1 MDAPLA
7 DIVPMVKER
16 DYRGGQTVR
25 VQGGSTEDA
34 APNDGPVVH
43 ERISVVGAP
52 NSIGRRKCSVII
64 INRETGEAV
73 YPSLPEET
81 RKKMRAAIL
90 GAYLKEHPEEAQ
102 KAARK
107 YEAEIGMSV

>member
-1 MDAPLA
+1 M
-7 DIVPMVKER
+7 
-16 DYRGGQTVR
+16 G
-25 VQGGSTEDA
+25 
-34 APNDGPVVH
+34 
-43 ERISVVGAP
+43 
-52 NSIGRRKCSVII
+52 II
-64 INRETGEAV
+64 DRETGESIII
-73 YPSLPEET
+73 PLPEET